1 MNYDELKTNII
12 QKYNGI
18 DNIPDD
24 VYNAMKAYQAK
35 GNSALDDDKV
45 YNILKGETT
54 KEPATDTQSGS
65 FGGFD
70 SLYSKALQYGYS
82 GLSDDEKAKLDFEYS
97 KSNAAKT
104 KSLDQVHTEMDANAK
119 ISQQM
124 AEPGKQEWESEH
136 LPNTAQKLYQGA
148 REIVGKVSNIIP
160 ATAAAVM
167 GSEYKLDPATG
178 LAVKDPENQT
188 AVQRFKNEYNAST
201 EDVKKGEG
209 LASVL
214 ADPMNVVGGIV
225 GSVTKIPKVMSYV
238 DKIPAISTVSELA
251 SKYPKTSEAITGGTL
266 GTLGSYLGKGEN
278 DDHRFSMNDV
288 ASGLMAGAINPI
300 IQQSRLNPKSS
311 KELSKLEQEAIKS
324 FPGTR
329 YFNTQANK
337 AGLHGEESIA
347 NLDDETKKAILKEIA
362 SGKGEGNIDDWIDY
376 QRGQFAKAKEG
387 YENADDKVIEQ
398 LFNLSEGT
406 PFVYRSELRESML
419 DKIKGLKG
427 VSQEDAEKFVDSKLK
442 SWEEKDGSILLSQ
455 MGEYKGMLSDDI
467 FDPRFTISEGTTQKR
482 KMAQRAGKAIDE
494 ELEKKVLNNGTQ
506 SYNDIVG
513 EEAKKAY
520 RTGAVLSDIF
530 AHQGIPTGTQRTGA
544 KDGILKSLYNEFFPG
559 GRKVYSSTGDAYAEP
574 IAKFRAAQR
583 EHKVLAPIIGGV
595 LGSFGLNPNMII
607 DLPYQAGKGYMN
619 QQYLKNKYKEQE
631 KKRNN

>member
-1 MNYDELKTNII
+1 MAYIIKWKDGTSTHMEDSEFASMPKEMEGDIGDVIKDEPQTN
-12 QKYNGI
+12 
-18 DNIPDD
+18 
-24 VYNAMKAYQAK
+24 
-35 GNSALDDDKV
+35 
-45 YNILKGETT
+45 
-54 KEPATDTQSGS
+54 TD
-65 FGGFD
+65 
-70 SLYSKALQYGYS
+70 LYSKALQVGYS
-82 GLSDDEKAKLDFEYS
+82 GLNDDEKAKLDFEYS

-167 GSEYKLDPATG
+167 GSEYKLDHATG

-214 ADPMNVVGGIV
+214 ADPLNVVGGIT

-238 DKIPAISTVSELA
+238 DKIPAISTISELA

-278 DDHRFSMNDV
+278 DDHRFDMNDV
-288 ASGLMAGAINPI
+288 TSGLIAGAVNPI

-311 KELSKLEQEAIKS
+311 KELSKLEQEAIQS

-347 NLDDETKKAILKEIA
+347 NLDDETKKTILKEIA

-387 YENADDKVIEQ
+387 YENADEKVIDQIFEYVNNNSHQ
-398 LFNLSEGT
+398 
-406 PFVYRSELRESML
+406 PFVNKSELRESML

-427 VSQEDAEKFVDSKLK
+427 VSKEDAEKFVDSKLK
-442 SWEEKDGSILLSQ
+442 SWIEGDDPISLSQ
-455 MGEYKGMLSDDI
+455 MGEYKGMLSNDI

-520 RTGAVLSDIF
+520 RIGSVLSDVF

-544 KDGILKSLYNEFFPG
+544 NDGILKSLYNEFFPG

-595 LGSFGLNPNMII
+595 LGSFGLNPKII
-607 DLPYQAGKGYMN
+607 PSVTSSMVQSFVEN
-619 QQYLKNKYKEQE
+619 SHLKNKYKEQE
-631 KKRNN
+631 KKKK